1 MNLGA
6 VPKSWQTRGMALKM
20 VGGHW
25 CATLGESRGAAGRA
39 HRQSQTRLARLRLRK
54 HGCTPVR
61 ELLVGR
67 SWNLAG
73 CQACGKRLEKR
84 CRIMLAVLR
93 HASAEWRQQRSANA
107 LGCEPRIE
115 LKMNRR
121 RTGGAPTKWDAL
133 LVKWCC
139 CGEQS
144 RTGGLHNLCASYRYH
159 CWKTTIG

>member
-20 VGGHW
+20 VGDHW
-25 CATLGESRGAAGRA
+25 YATLGESWGAAGRA
-39 HRQSQTRLARLRLRK
+39 HRQSQTRLARIRLRK
-54 HGCTPVR
+54 HGGTLVG

-67 SWNLAG
+67 IWNLAG
-73 CQACGKRLEKR
+73 CQACEKRLEKR

-93 HASAEWRQQRSANA
+93 HASTEWRQQRSATA
-107 LGCEPRIE
+107 HGCEPRNE
-115 LKMNRR
+115 LKMKRR

-139 CGEQS
+139 CDEQS
-144 RTGGLHNLCASYRYH
+144 RTRGLLNLCASCRYH
-159 CWKTTIG
+159 C